1 MTELVMCLTRQCVYT
16 KQTTK
21 EGLAFGFQTI
31 PVWEPHS
38 AHGAEWEQSGDLSSQ
53 ASSYHMC

>member
-16 KQTTK
+16 KQKTK
-21 EGLAFGFQTI
+21 EGSAFGFQTI

-38 AHGAEWEQSGDLSSQ
+38 AHGVE
-53 ASSYHMC
+53 